1 MENKNEIIIDDNQP
15 IIKVKKPVSE
25 AQKAAQKRFYEKM
38 KNDPG
43 YMEKQRLSSRTHY
56 NKHKDEVLQR
66 IRQYQKDK
74 LELVTIEKLHALQ
87 QEKLLDLSTGEITKD
102 EYDKLVEK
110 MNNKLAHLHLV
121 T

>member
-1 MENKNEIIIDDNQP
+1 MENKNEIIINDNQP

-38 KNDPG
+38 KHDPG

-56 NKHKDEVLQR
+56 TKHKDEVLQR

-74 LELVTIEKLHALQ
+74 LELAQIEMLHELQ
-87 QEKLLDLSTGEITKD
+87 QERLHDLHTGDITQKD
-102 EYDKLVEK
+102 YDKLQDK
-110 MNNKLAHLHLV
+110 ISNKLAHLHLV

>member
-1 MENKNEIIIDDNQP
+1 
-15 IIKVKKPVSE
+15 
-25 AQKAAQKRFYEKM
+25 M
-38 KNDPG
+38 KNDPV